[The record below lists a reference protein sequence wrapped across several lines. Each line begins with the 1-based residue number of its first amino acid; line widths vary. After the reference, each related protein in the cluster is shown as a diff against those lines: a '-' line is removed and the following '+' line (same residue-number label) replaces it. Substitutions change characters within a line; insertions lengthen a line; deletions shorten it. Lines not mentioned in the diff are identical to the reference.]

1 MCYSRFCLCV
11 ARVCRLFSEFAFS
24 ALVAVDAERALYTEL
39 WKACAGPLV
48 TVPRENELVFYF
60 PQGHIEQV
68 FSLLFCFHFLG
79 GNWLVSRA
87 LVDLI

>member
-1 MCYSRFCLCV
+1 M
-11 ARVCRLFSEFAFS
+11 AAQN
-24 ALVAVDAERALYTEL
+24 ALYTEL

-68 FSLLFCFHFLG
+68 SFSFPFSPFPEKTFMMLNSVYDKGCLKF
-79 GNWLVSRA
+79 WL
-87 LVDLI
+87 I